1 MKPLKNKKRFDPRHF
16 LAEKQE
22 NTAPKSDFSSLE
34 WSLEEF
40 VVDDPTPK
48 GKPIE
53 KNTKK
58 DLGLPDE
65 VTDKKSRNRERAIA
79 DTGMTEGGCGSETP
93 LPALV
98 QGPENLTPDEAYDTG
113 YADAVEEIMNSISHL
128 LQEPVGEPVA
138 IEINE
143 EDEEDDFHH
152 DFVSLVGDEEI
163 KTLAQAIIKLKDGHG
178 IKKKDDDWAELEA
191 LEAEF
196 SDLVGKKMNVATDWK
211 VQDKLEDKIL
221 KKIKDDPQQNI
232 KDKIEKH
239 VNHAD
244 KMMRSGASSEETMAY
259 LRKQGVVVEEDK
271 EAMNEQPSIEDM
283 MKKSIKNAP
292 YADMPTM
299 EVTLNRKEPGV
310 KETVPMVD
318 SARSKNPEALKDI
331 IRNWL
336 RVGYGVDEVELTS
349 DGQTVDVAEFLDI
362 DPMEEQ

>member
-113 YADAVEEIMNSISHL
+113 YADAVEEIMDSISHL
-128 LQEPVGEPVA
+128 LHEPVGEPVA

-143 EDEEDDFHH
+143 DDEDDEA
-152 DFVSLVGDEEI
+152 DEAEAARRNQLIQQQDLRRAKGVSGDVTMRAMRGGGVTKEE
-163 KTLAQAIIKLKDGHG
+163 KKPDADGDG
-178 IKKKDDDWAELEA
+178 VPDWADEKPGEDDH
-191 LEAEF
+191 AE
-196 SDLVGKKMNVATDWK
+196 VK
-211 VQDKLEDKIL
+211 E
-221 KKIKDDPQQNI
+221 
-232 KDKIEKH
+232 
-239 VNHAD
+239 
-244 KMMRSGASSEETMAY
+244 
-259 LRKQGVVVEEDK
+259 

-318 SARSKNPEALKDI
+318 SARSKNPEALKGI

>member
-16 LAEKQE
+16 LTEKQE

-53 KNTKK
+53 KNTKGK

-65 VTDKKSRNRERAIA
+65 VTDEKSRNRERAIA

-113 YADAVEEIMNSISHL
+113 YADAVEEIMDSISHL
-128 LQEPVGEPVA
+128 LHEPVGEPVA

-143 EDEEDDFHH
+143 DDE
-152 DFVSLVGDEEI
+152 
-163 KTLAQAIIKLKDGHG
+163 
-178 IKKKDDDWAELEA
+178 
-191 LEAEF
+191 
-196 SDLVGKKMNVATDWK
+196 
-211 VQDKLEDKIL
+211 
-221 KKIKDDPQQNI
+221 
-232 KDKIEKH
+232 
-239 VNHAD
+239 
-244 KMMRSGASSEETMAY
+244 
-259 LRKQGVVVEEDK
+259 
-271 EAMNEQPSIEDM
+271 EAMNEQPSIEKM
-283 MKKSIKNAP
+283 MKKSMKDSP

-299 EVTLNRKEPGV
+299 EVILNRKEPGV

-318 SARSKNPEALKDI
+318 SASSKNPEALKSI